1 MLPTLHLLFQ
11 SGLLSLYYMAIG
23 HMNRSVAFSLTSKI
37 HGADVICHSSWV
49 VVGMAVRFGFA
60 LGLHVRNEDR
70 SATAV
75 KKELLSRIWW
85 AVYSLDRILSA
96 ITGRPSICAEIY
108 CSTSLPLSI
117 SSGDINEATIE
128 AKYGQQPRW
137 PSLHT
142 RPEGSNPSSL
152 TVSEATPGL
161 DADSANSGSFLTAT
175 VRLGMLSNDIVTRLY
190 SPNLITKSW
199 KDVQRSIAHMLEE
212 LDGWLSGLPKGL
224 NPFEDNGSNYSMQHE
239 RNIIKTYYYSTK
251 ILICRP
257 CLCRLDRRI
266 KSQTEKSDKFNHKVA
281 VQCVSSAKSIAASL
295 PDDMAV
301 WNKEIYRV
309 FPWWAAMH
317 YVMQAIAIL
326 LLEACIE
333 VDGMDI
339 LPALKKLVRW
349 LRALRASN
357 SMANRAYTITVDLL
371 RKLTMRKFTDQR
383 TPRVSLP
390 SLFASRRNE
399 S

>member
-1 MLPTLHLLFQ
+1 
-11 SGLLSLYYMAIG
+11 MAI
-23 HMNRSVAFSLTSKI
+23 
-37 HGADVICHSSWV
+37 
-49 VVGMAVRFGFA
+49 RFGFS

-96 ITGRPSICAEIY
+96 ITGRPSVGAEIY
-108 CSTSLPLSI
+108 CSTSLPLAI
-117 SSGDINEATIE
+117 SGEDINEATIE
-128 AKYGQQPRW
+128 AKFGQRPRW

-142 RPEGSNPSSL
+142 RTDGSSPSSP
-152 TVSEATPGL
+152 TVSEATPNS
-161 DADSANSGSFLTAT
+161 DVDSANSGSFLTAT
-175 VRLGMLSNDIVTRLY
+175 VKLGMLSNDITTRLY

-199 KDVQRSIAHMLEE
+199 KDVQHSIAQMLEK
-212 LDGWLSGLPKGL
+212 LDAWLFNLPKGL
-224 NPFEDNGSNYSMQHE
+224 NPFEDNGSNYSMQQE
-239 RNIIKTYYYSTK
+239 RNIIKTYYHSTK

-266 KSQTEKSDKFNHKVA
+266 KSQTQMSDKFNHRIA

-309 FPWWAAMH
+309 FPWWAAVH

-326 LLEACIE
+326 LLEACYE
-333 VDGMDI
+333 ADGLDV

-357 SMANRAYTITVDLL
+357 GMANRAYTITVDLL
-371 RKLTMRKFTDQR
+371 RKLTMRTFTDPR
-383 TPRVSLP
+383 TPQASLQVFFP
-390 SLFASRRNE
+390 FALRLELMAPGTVRAAR
-399 S
+399 